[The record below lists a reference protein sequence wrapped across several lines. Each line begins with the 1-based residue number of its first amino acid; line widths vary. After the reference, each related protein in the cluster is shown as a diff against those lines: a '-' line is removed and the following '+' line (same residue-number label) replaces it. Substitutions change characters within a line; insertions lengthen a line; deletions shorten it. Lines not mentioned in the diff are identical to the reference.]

1 MPRSFRHLLLLGA
14 LLVVQGAHAYV
25 DDEDDEDEEDRPSR
39 TRIETVDTPKARYQ
53 VRMDALKAR
62 LEMQRNYCKASSRGG
77 MDYCTKEVD
86 QFEREQRYK
95 IEQSYKDELAKEG
108 KPE

>member
-1 MPRSFRHLLLLGA
+1 MPRSLRAVLLLGA
-14 LLVVQGAHAYV
+14 LLLAHAAQAYL
-25 DDEDDEDEEDRPSR
+25 DEDDEDDEDRPSR

-62 LEMQRNYCKASSRGG
+62 MEAKRNWCKATSRGG
-77 MDYCTKEVD
+77 MDYCSKEAD
-86 QFEREQRYK
+86 QFEREQRYQ

-108 KPE
+108 TKE

>member
-25 DDEDDEDEEDRPSR
+25 DDEDDDDEDKPTHARV
-39 TRIETVDTPKARYQ
+39 ETIDTPKARYQ
-53 VRMDALKAR
+53 ARMDMLNAR
-62 LEMQRNYCKASSRGG
+62 VEMQRKWCKATSHGA

-86 QFEREQRYK
+86 QNEREQRYK

-108 KPE
+108 KQN